1 MVRYTLTPLVVT
13 FTVSPSV
20 LPITK
25 SEAVKITLLLASLI
39 FARLAKS
46 ISSTVGTIASP
57 VYIFLKEDFKLSFVL
72 SSFILITSLSCFG
85 CTLKESDVQLH
96 TTLLSFFA
104 YTKSVISFPLWAA
117 SGVYSTVPFEN
128 GASVVICPSLSFH
141 T

>member
-39 FARLAKS
+39 FARLAKL

-57 VYIFLKEDFKLSFVL
+57 VYIFLKERVGKKKLL
-72 SSFILITSLSCFG
+72 GLACILCGI
-85 CTLKESDVQLH
+85 
-96 TTLLSFFA
+96 
-104 YTKSVISFPLWAA
+104 
-117 SGVYSTVPFEN
+117 
-128 GASVVICPSLSFH
+128 VVSNF
-141 T
+141 